1 MSVDITKFTN
11 IIYDEELHTY
21 INGNIMVILNS
32 KNKNNE
38 EINNMTK
45 NIIIDFYLHLN
56 NIESNAE
63 IYKLYSKY
71 YDNILNENKIVKK
84 SHISPPTPFNKTE
97 EYIELCKIDKEN
109 DEWENDKRIHYNQYF
124 KRYKDIEY
132 IIEYYNKLHQELEN
146 KVYDF
151 ELEDDYV
158 DSDNDEYYEDEYD
171 NNNYNY
177 NYHMDDEEELDEDY
191 D

>member
-1 MSVDITKFTN
+1 MSIDITKFTN
-11 IIYDEELHTY
+11 IIYDEELHNY
-21 INGNIMVILNS
+21 INGNIMVILKRN
-32 KNKNNE
+32 NKNNE

-56 NIESNAE
+56 KIKSNVE

-71 YDNILNENKIVKK
+71 YDNILNENKIVQK
-84 SHISPPTPFNKTE
+84 SHISRPIPFNKTE
-97 EYIELCKIDKEN
+97 EYIELCKIDKEEE
-109 DEWENDKRIHYNQYF
+109 EWENDKRIHYNQYF

-132 IIEYYNKLHQELEN
+132 IIEYYNKLHEELEN

-151 ELEDDYV
+151 ELEDDYI
-158 DSDNDEYYEDEYD
+158 DSDNDEYYDDEYD
-171 NNNYNY
+171 NFNYT
-177 NYHMDDEEELDEDY
+177 YHMDDEEEPDEDY